1 MKPLSFLWAL
11 VMLLAMSPGAYAA
24 QGAQAP
30 QQRTYI
36 GQETCV
42 GCHDTEGTNIHQ
54 TAHGKKQIP
63 GSPEAE
69 KGCESCHG
77 PGSAHLDDPSVPGS
91 INRFTQMKPRDVSA
105 TCLTCH
111 TRGNH
116 THCPWHELRG
126 PRAFHA
132 MLCHI
137 IHVAMKTRAQP
148 LCHARLRGAQIDV
161 CDTGLLKSQLGAPL
175 TNERGELHRRWHL
188 SCHDSAYQ

>member
-1 MKPLSFLWAL
+1 MKPLSFLWVL
-11 VMLLAMSPGAYAA
+11 LLLLAVPPGAYAA

-116 THCPWHELRG
+116 TQWNGSMHDARNLSCIT
-126 PRAFHA
+126 
-132 MLCHI
+132 CHSV
-137 IHVAMKTRAQP
+137 HSPKSE
-148 LCHARLRGAQIDV
+148 
-161 CDTGLLKSQLGAPL
+161 KSQLKATSVSGTCVTCHQVQVAKQ
-175 TNERGELHRRWHL
+175 ERIGHMPVRE
-188 SCHDSAYQ
+188 